1 MAGRVLALFL
11 DGPLQS
17 WGYQSRFDRRTSLS
31 YPTRSGVLGLICA
44 ALGVDRGNRSGL
56 ERLERTLSIVVYAFG
71 RPSMITDYHTVGGG
85 YDATTES
92 QNIVPKADG
101 RSKGD
106 TVVTY
111 RDYLQDARFGVL
123 VGGEDALLEELSAA
137 LKHPKWGIWLGR
149 KSCIPASVVPQGIFS
164 TDEEALTHLENLDRQ
179 AHPCAQAGGK
189 ATRKI
194 TEVERFDEGSDT
206 LLDRPVDFAA
216 REFRPR
222 RVNDEPR

>member
-1 MAGRVLALFL
+1 MTGRVLALFL
-11 DGPLQS
+11 DSPLQS

-44 ALGVDRGNRSGL
+44 ALGVDRRDESGL
-56 ERLERTLSIVVYAFG
+56 ERLQEGLSIVVYAFG

-85 YDATTES
+85 YDNKTES
-92 QNIVPKADG
+92 QNIVRKADG
-101 RSKGD
+101 KPGD

-123 VGGEDALLEELSAA
+123 VRGEDALLEEILTG
-137 LKHPKWGIWLGR
+137 LKDPKWGIWLGR

-164 TDEEALTHLENLDRQ
+164 TDEEALRHLEDLAR
-179 AHPCAQAGGK
+179 GK
-189 ATRKI
+189 ATRKV

-206 LLDRPVDFAA
+206 LLDRPVDFFT
-216 REFRPR
+216 REFKPR
-222 RVNDEPR
+222 RINDEPL

>member
-1 MAGRVLALFL
+1 MAGRVLTLFL

-44 ALGVDRGNRSGL
+44 ALGVDRRDRSGRL
-56 ERLERTLSIVVYAFG
+56 DRLEKALSICVYAFG

-92 QNIVPKADG
+92 QNIVRTAEGKPGK
-101 RSKGD
+101 

-123 VGGEDALLEELSAA
+123 VHAEGTLLEELSAA
-137 LKHPKWGIWLGR
+137 LNDPKWGIWLGR

-164 TDEEALTHLENLDRQ
+164 TDGEALGHLQNL
-179 AHPCAQAGGK
+179 AGGK
-189 ATRKI
+189 ATRKV
-194 TEVERFDEGSDT
+194 TEVERFGEGSDT
-206 LLDRPVDFAA
+206 LLDRPVDFFT
-216 REFRPR
+216 REFKPR
-222 RVNDEPR
+222 RVNDEPL